1 MLQAM
6 IPTYI
11 MPFFDSSRPY
21 KAFINSPLVA
31 ELDDHEQGELSAI
44 MISRMRFNAITVDD
58 ELTKK
63 MGNDPDKGNAY

>member
-1 MLQAM
+1 L
-6 IPTYI
+6 IPLDPTK
-11 MPFFDSSRPY
+11 PSST
-21 KAFINSPLVA
+21 APLVA